1 MFIMVDIGYYIN
13 DEITQ
18 RELNIMAPSST
29 EYELT
34 LEIIQSL
41 KEGKKRGFQDIMDEL
56 QPYDMA
62 QHYQH
67 LPAKHRNKFL
77 LYLNIAQLTELMK
90 ELEKEDQLE
99 VLQKLGIEKSTKVLD
114 LMENDDLTTLL
125 SDLNPEQIEE
135 LLSEMKQEESA
146 MVQHMMNYP
155 PETAGRI
162 MNNRF
167 VWISK
172 HYTVREAVDKLKHFA
187 ELAEYLNYL
196 YVIDERKK
204 LVGVVSYKDL
214 LLGEMQDR
222 IEDIMF
228 SRVVKV
234 DVHTDQEEVAKLISR
249 YDFVSIPVIEG
260 DDKLMGV
267 ITVDDIIDVVIQ
279 EANEDIEKLSASGKA
294 IDFNTKPLVAAYR
307 RLPWLILLLLIG
319 LVSGSI
325 IDGFSDTLQ
334 SAVALAFFMPMI
346 AGMTGNTG
354 TQSLAVV
361 VRGLVSQDLD
371 VKQVVKLIF
380 RELWVGIIIGLS
392 CALLISAIAFIW
404 QGSLTL
410 GIVVGSSLLIT
421 LIIGTLAGTIIPL
434 LLYKFNIDPAVAS
447 GPLITTINDIFSL
460 LVYFGIAS
468 MFITKLS

>member
-1 MFIMVDIGYYIN
+1 M
-13 DEITQ
+13 Q
-18 RELNIMAPSST
+18 APLS
-29 EYELT
+29 ENELT

-41 KEGKKRGFQDIMDEL
+41 KDGKRRVFLDVIDEL

-77 LYLNIAQLTELMK
+77 LYLTLPKLKELME
-90 ELEKEDQLE
+90 ELTKEDQLE

-125 SDLNPEQIEE
+125 ADLDPAQIEE
-135 LLSEMKQEESA
+135 LMSEMKKEESD
-146 MVQHMMNYP
+146 MVQHMMKYP
-155 PETAGRI
+155 AESAGRL

-172 HYTVREAVDKLKHFA
+172 HYTVRDAVDKLKDFA

-196 YVIDERKK
+196 YVIDEGKK

-214 LLGEMQDR
+214 LLGEMQDK

-228 SRVVKV
+228 TRVVKV
-234 DVHTDQEEVAKLISR
+234 DVLTDQEEVAKLISR
-249 YDFVSIPVIEG
+249 YDFVSIPVIE
-260 DDKLMGV
+260 DNDKLMGV

-325 IDGFSDTLQ
+325 IDGFSTTLQ

-361 VRGLVSQDLD
+361 VRGLVVQDLD
-371 VKQVVKLIF
+371 IKQVVKLIL
-380 RELWVGIIIGLS
+380 RELWVGIIIGLT
-392 CALLISAIAFIW
+392 CAILISVIAFIW
-404 QGSLTL
+404 QGSLIL

-421 LIIGTLAGTIIPL
+421 LIIGTLAGIIIPL
-434 LLYKFNIDPAVAS
+434 VLYKFNIDPAVAS

-460 LVYFGIAS
+460 LVYFGIAN